1 MDAQGPTLKLTVEK
15 GPLAGQCLEF
25 KPGFTVRLGRVRRPG
40 RGPFNNLVIKDA
52 DSGIED
58 PGISSRHLTV
68 EFNSSDGKWVI
79 CDLGSLNGTFLN
91 GDKLDPSC
99 PAALSDS
106 DVIKIGDLTTI
117 KVQIHGLHR
126 ASTEEKVNPRGK
138 AATDTAQKDNRIVSE
153 NPVLGLAD
161 AELGKTKRRPPPRPR
176 GRPQKGSNVI
186 SDKVEPQAEGTG
198 FDKGRTSHVE
208 IAIVEN
214 TESFSVIET
223 DEDGGQ
229 PRTRNG
235 RGRGGRAK
243 TGRAT
248 TRSTKQ
254 SILQAESVTSIHLE
268 DGNAANSSSIK
279 KDGDKLQA
287 EGTGFGKGRTS
298 HVEIAIVENTE
309 SFSVIET
316 VENGGQPRTRND
328 QGRGGRAKAGRA
340 TTRSTKQSIP
350 QAESVTPVHLDD
362 GNAANSSSLK
372 KDGDELHAEGTG
384 LENAS
389 PIRKRNSVKVENF
402 SDGASQVEMNVVEK
416 TDSFS
421 TIETLDLETMTM
433 GEWLAYLE
441 VEIPKQIIE
450 ASEEMISEMR
460 KKAEMF
466 QEFVMNQKNAKDGR
480 T

>member
-126 ASTEEKVNPRGK
+126 ASTEEKVNPRAK

-243 TGRAT
+243 AGRAT

-254 SILQAESVTSIHLE
+254 SIL
-268 DGNAANSSSIK
+268 
-279 KDGDKLQA
+279 
-287 EGTGFGKGRTS
+287 
-298 HVEIAIVENTE
+298 
-309 SFSVIET
+309 
-316 VENGGQPRTRND
+316 
-328 QGRGGRAKAGRA
+328 
-340 TTRSTKQSIP
+340 

-372 KDGDELHAEGTG
+372 KDGDELQAEGTG

-441 VEIPKQIIE
+441 VELPKQIIE

-466 QEFVMNQKNAKDGR
+466 QEFMKNQKNAKDRR